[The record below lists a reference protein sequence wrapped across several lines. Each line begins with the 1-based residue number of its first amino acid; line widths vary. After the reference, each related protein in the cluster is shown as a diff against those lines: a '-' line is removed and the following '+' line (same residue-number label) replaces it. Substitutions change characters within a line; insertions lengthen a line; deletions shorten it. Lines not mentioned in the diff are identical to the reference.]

1 MIDIGVDEY
10 LVWLTLLLMETAE
23 RQNML
28 PGIAT
33 FRVMNAGSVKM
44 PAGGNHPQST
54 QASMHFNMKTTA
66 FTVVLLWRHII
77 VLNLTRFFFFF
88 FFWNRNKCKQVW
100 CLILLN
106 GFLIHLVQAIRY
118 NSNLAQ

>member
-1 MIDIGVDEY
+1 MTIDIGVDEY

-33 FRVMNAGSVKM
+33 FRLMKAGSVKM

-54 QASMHFNMKTTA
+54 QASMHFNMKTSA
-66 FTVVLLWRHII
+66 FTVVL
-77 VLNLTRFFFFF
+77 
-88 FFWNRNKCKQVW
+88 
-100 CLILLN
+100 
-106 GFLIHLVQAIRY
+106 
-118 NSNLAQ
+118 